1 MSGQYHCLTPV
12 ALLTIVVDNV
22 NSRVD
27 LLMPSS
33 KLPSIDNFIDQY
45 LNYLLIEKGLSR
57 TTLESY
63 SRDMVRY
70 REFLHQARIRRISED
85 DTALILKHMIALRNA
100 GLSARSR
107 ARHLVSIRGFYRF
120 MVQEQNLKHDPAR
133 LVDLPKTGMRLP
145 DVLSVEE
152 VSQLLEAPDTDKP
165 RGARDGAMLELLY
178 AAGLR
183 VSELVN
189 LKLQDINLEAG
200 FVRVLGKGA
209 KERLVPIGLPAKDK
223 IESYIATSRITLL
236 KNRASPYLFVARAA
250 KPITRQGFWKLLRK
264 YATLAQL
271 NKKVTPHSLRHS
283 FASHLLEGGADL
295 RAVQVML
302 GHVDIA
308 TTQIYTHVARQ
319 QLKILHERFHPRG

>member
-1 MSGQYHCLTPV
+1 
-12 ALLTIVVDNV
+12 
-22 NSRVD
+22 
-27 LLMPSS
+27 MPSS
-33 KLPSIDNFIDQY
+33 AIPALDILIDQY

-57 TTLESY
+57 STLDSY
-63 SRDMVRY
+63 SSDMVRY
-70 REFLHQARIRRISED
+70 REFLYENKIRRISAA
-85 DTALILKHMIALRNA
+85 DTTLILKHMIALRNA

-107 ARHLVSIRGFYRF
+107 ARHLVTIRGFYRF
-120 MVQEQNLKHDPAR
+120 MVHEKIIGHDPAR
-133 LVDLPKTGMRLP
+133 LVDLPKTSLKLP
-145 DVLSVEE
+145 DVLSVDE
-152 VSQLLEAPDTDKP
+152 VSQLLETPDTDKP
-165 RGARDGAMLELLY
+165 RGARDCAMLELLY

-189 LKLQDINLEAG
+189 LKTQDVNLEAG
-200 FVRVLGKGA
+200 FVRVFGKGS
-209 KERLVPIGLPAKDK
+209 KERVVPIGLHAKEK
-223 IESYIATSRITLL
+223 IESYILKSRPMLL

-250 KPITRQGFWKLLRK
+250 KPLTRQGFWKLLRR
-264 YATLAQL
+264 YAGQAQL
-271 NKKVTPHSLRHS
+271 YKKVTPHSLRHS

>member
-1 MSGQYHCLTPV
+1 
-12 ALLTIVVDNV
+12 
-22 NSRVD
+22 
-27 LLMPSS
+27 MPSS
-33 KLPSIDNFIDQY
+33 KLPPIDNLIDQY
-45 LNYLLIEKGLSR
+45 LNYLLIEKGLAR

-63 SRDMVRY
+63 SSDMIRY
-70 REFLHQARIRRISED
+70 REFFQRNKTSNISEA

-120 MVQEQNLKHDPAR
+120 MAQEKILKHDPAR
-133 LVDLPKTGMRLP
+133 LVDLPKTSMKLP
-145 DVLSVEE
+145 DVLSVAE
-152 VSQLLEAPDTDKP
+152 VSLLLEAPDTEKP
-165 RGARDGAMLELLY
+165 RGARDRAMLELLY

-200 FVRVLGKGA
+200 FVRVLGKGS
-209 KERLVPIGLPAKDK
+209 KERLVPIGLHAKDK
-223 IESYIATSRITLL
+223 LETYIEKSRVTLL

-264 YATLAQL
+264 YAALAQL
-271 NKKVTPHSLRHS
+271 HKKVTPHSLRHS

-319 QLKILHERFHPRG
+319 QLKILHTRFHPRG